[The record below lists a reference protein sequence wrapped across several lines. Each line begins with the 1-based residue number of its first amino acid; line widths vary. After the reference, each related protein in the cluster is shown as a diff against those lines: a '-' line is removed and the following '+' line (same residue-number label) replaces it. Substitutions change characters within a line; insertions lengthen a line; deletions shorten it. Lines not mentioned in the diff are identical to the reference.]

1 MRTVGGRRSRAV
13 SWSAITSNLLPV
25 PALSIVHHQ
34 LLPTTAGNGC
44 HLIQELDWL
53 DSSIASQDE
62 VNLLKGYLTCGWIL
76 PAIVMTPYVIYK
88 QVNFMVLNIWGI
100 RCLYIPSYVSWLTS
114 FSKYILDRPCI
125 SFDLSADIH
134 FLEVGFTFQWIWYV
148 LSSLSGWMHDYFIWI
163 ASFTCDAT
171 QAFTIFFSCKIL
183 HLAGKYWL

>member
-1 MRTVGGRRSRAV
+1 MRTVGGRRSRAI

-88 QVNFMVLNIWGI
+88 QVNFMVLYIWGI
-100 RCLYIPSYVSWLTS
+100 MESKVLVYFLMSRGLPHFQNTFWTGLAYHLILAQKFISERWDLLFSEYNMSSPPWVVGCMTILY
-114 FSKYILDRPCI
+114 
-125 SFDLSADIH
+125 
-134 FLEVGFTFQWIWYV
+134 E
-148 LSSLSGWMHDYFIWI
+148 
-163 ASFTCDAT
+163 
-171 QAFTIFFSCKIL
+171 
-183 HLAGKYWL
+183 